1 MNGEFHLGPW
11 LVQPR
16 LNAIVLN
23 GQSVRLEP
31 KVMQVLVCL
40 ARGAGDVVEK
50 EHLIRAVWPDT
61 FVTDDA
67 LTRCISELRK
77 TFEDDAREAR
87 VIQTIPKIGYRLV
100 APVREAARPAI
111 APPTPAVPPREPAP
125 QPAALP
131 ATTDRPRSRVL
142 WMVGVCAALAIVVAS
157 ALWLRRHASSVPR
170 ESINSIAV
178 LPFTNGTSDPGIDY
192 LSDGIAMSVS
202 NGLAKIPSLKV
213 ISQASTS
220 YYRGQRIN
228 PPLVGNNSEPRCW

>member
-1 MNGEFHLGPW
+1 MNGEFYLGPW

-100 APVREAARPAI
+100 APVREAARPTAE
-111 APPTPAVPPREPAP
+111 PPTPHAPLREPAP
-125 QPAALP
+125 QPTPVLSP
-131 ATTDRPRSRVL
+131 ARQSRPQVL
-142 WMVGVCAALAIVVAS
+142 WVVGVCLAIAIALAAV
-157 ALWLRRHASSVPR
+157 LWLHRHASSIPR

-228 PPLVGNNSEPRCW
+228 PTLVGE